1 MEGVGLEDFAG
12 ICVKSKN
19 GRIDHI
25 FSLSDAAQTAIYQGM
40 KVKADYAVI
49 SNEYAGN
56 RTLFLGNGTQ
66 LVTPGIMIQTDNAA
80 NVLLEKKGGKW
91 YIISSAPCTVV
102 IGDKK
107 IKSDAAPEPILLRI

>member
-1 MEGVGLEDFAG
+1 M
-12 ICVKSKN
+12 KSKN

-25 FSLSDAAQTAIYQGM
+25 FSLSDAAQTATYQGM

-56 RTLFLGNGTQ
+56 RTLLLGNGTQ
-66 LVTPGIMIQTDNAA
+66 LVAPGVMIQTDNAA
-80 NVLLEKKGGKW
+80 NVLLEKKEGKW

-107 IKSDAAPEPILLRI
+107 IKSDAASEPMLLRI